1 MVESMVHDYYNE
13 LPTTVRIINEM
24 NKELDN
30 VMSEKDNTIT
40 ELKKIKKEH
49 NKFIERVFEY
59 FRDEPDNE
67 IMKEILEKPLYR
79 DDPFIFKCS
88 GCECIADERYI
99 LHEDLPH
106 YVSYFSD
113 NYTENK
119 LCYDCF
125 YDEYTEFYNQIIS
138 EHFNI
143 ECNQTVYTNQHTQ
156 DSDLGILLILLAI
169 AKSENKDKYN
179 DLHKLMDDFCEL
191 TYYWDGY
198 GHCGGWTCPD
208 NHEEALEEENFITN
222 FKKLLTE
229 ICGNDA
235 LISDSRDYNYYKL
248 LYSIIPDDLDSTD
261 SNCSIFN
268 KLIGCW
274 KMYTK

>member
-1 MVESMVHDYYNE
+1 MG
-13 LPTTVRIINEM
+13 
-24 NKELDN
+24 
-30 VMSEKDNTIT
+30 
-40 ELKKIKKEH
+40 
-49 NKFIERVFEY
+49 
-59 FRDEPDNE
+59 
-67 IMKEILEKPLYR
+67 
-79 DDPFIFKCS
+79 PFIFKCS

-125 YDEYTEFYNQIIS
+125 YDEYTE
-138 EHFNI
+138 HFNI
-143 ECNQTVYTNQHTQ
+143 ECNHTVYTNQHTQ

-179 DLHKLMDDFCEL
+179 DLHKLIDDICEL
-191 TYYWDGY
+191 SIEWLGNGVCSY
-198 GHCGGWTCPD
+198 PD

-229 ICGNDA
+229 ICGDGEDEEP

-248 LYSIIPDDLDSTD
+248 LCNIIPYRLDPNESDDI
-261 SNCSIFN
+261 IFN
-268 KLIGCW
+268 KLIGRW